1 MKKILS
7 VILAVVIVA
16 TLSFGAV
23 MLSLAEEADGQFV
36 VSTVSAKKGDTKDI
50 TISLV
55 NNPGIASIN
64 MDVSFPSDLTLNSVT
79 YNNAGLG
86 GMSNPPESLTS
97 PVTLNW
103 FNGLANTEGDMVF
116 ATLNFTVSDEATEG
130 DKTISISYD
139 PDNVYDINE
148 ANLDF
153 AITNGKITVVSC
165 FHENTTQVAAVAS
178 TCNTQGHG
186 AYTKCVDCNAVVEGS
201 DALLPLDSSNHA
213 GDTEV
218 RDAKAA
224 TCTEKGYTGDTYC
237 KGCNA
242 KISSGSDIDALGHDY
257 VPVVTNPT
265 CTEGGY
271 TTYTCSRCKDSYTG
285 NNTNPTG
292 HTGGTATCH
301 SKAVCSVCKAEYGE
315 IDANNHDGDTEV
327 RDAKAAT
334 CTEKGYTGDTYCKGC
349 GVKIADGK
357 DIEMTAHTPGEWK
370 TTDEAHWKECTNC
383 HTVIGESESHSFE
396 EKVLEEPTT
405 EKEGKKAQVCKVCG
419 YYNEQAV
426 ESIAKLISYDVAQ
439 TEGKT
444 EDETAVYDGNDSKAV
459 SYTAK
464 FAKAKFSAVKV
475 NGEVVAPENYDVAD
489 DGEGSIKVTFKD
501 DYLKKLANGNYT
513 VTIVADDGIAQS
525 TFTVKN
531 NATAD
536 TNTNTDTVNNT
547 ATDKTASPKTN
558 DSDIALLLI
567 ALLAVMG
574 ASVFAG
580 VNSKRKNKVK

>member
-16 TLSFGAV
+16 TLS
-23 MLSLAEEADGQFV
+23 LSATVLVSAKVDPQFV
-36 VSTVSAKKGDTKDI
+36 VSSETAKAGVTKDI

-64 MDVSFPSDLTLNSVT
+64 IDVSFPSDLTLNSVT
-79 YNNAGLG
+79 YNGAGLG

-116 ATLNFTVSDEATEG
+116 ATLNFTVSNEATEG
-130 DKTISISYD
+130 DKTITISYD
-139 PDNVYDINE
+139 PDNVYDIDE
-148 ANLDF
+148 ENLDF
-153 AITNGKITVVSC
+153 VVVSGKITVVSC

-186 AYTKCVDCNAVVEGS
+186 AYTKCTDCGAVIEGS
-201 DALLPLDSSNHA
+201 DALLPLDSNNHA

-218 RDAKAA
+218 RNAANA

-242 KISSGSDIDALGHDY
+242 KISSGSDIDALGHNY

-265 CTEGGY
+265 CTAGGY

-301 SKAVCSVCKAEYGE
+301 SKAICSVCKAEYGE
-315 IDANNHDGDTEV
+315 FDANNHDGDTEV

-349 GVKIADGK
+349 NTKIADGK

-405 EKEGKKAQVCKVCG
+405 EKEGKKAQVCTVCG
-419 YYNEQAV
+419 YYNEQTV
-426 ESIAKLISYDVAQ
+426 ETIAKLISYEVAQ
-439 TEGKT
+439 TDGKT
-444 EDETAVYDGNDSKAV
+444 ENETAVYDGKDSKAV

-475 NGEVVAPENYDVAD
+475 NGEVVAAENYDVIE
-489 DGEGSIKVTFKD
+489 DGKGNTVVTFKD
-501 DYLKKLANGNYT
+501 EYLKKLANGNYN
-513 VTIVADDGIAQS
+513 VIMVADDGIAES
-525 TFTVKN
+525 TLTVKN
-531 NATAD
+531 NNATD

-547 ATDKTASPKTN
+547 DANKTASPKT
-558 DSDIALLLI
+558 SDTDIIFLVL
-567 ALLAVMG
+567 ALLAVMSV
-574 ASVFAG
+574 SVFAG
-580 VNSKRKNKVK
+580 ITYKRKNESK